1 MDKYFCYYN
10 LHKKVFSLKSHKTK
24 LVEHHATTVRLDNCT
39 LKVSQAGRNR
49 VLTEKRKNVHAGV
62 QGDLCDIG
70 FKVDIRALETDFVE
84 LTYNPY
90 KYDSFVVKATEVA
103 VMSAESII
111 LHDRRVFAKCVSSLP
126 LEMIVW

>member
-1 MDKYFCYYN
+1 MKYFCYFN

-24 LVEHHATTVRLDNCT
+24 LVEHHVTTVRLDNCT

-49 VLTEKRKNVHAGV
+49 VIEEKRKNVHAGV
-62 QGDLCDIG
+62 QGDLRGKG
-70 FKVDIRALETDFVE
+70 FKVDIRALEENFVE

-103 VMSAESII
+103 VISAVTVI
-111 LHDRRVFAKCVSSLP
+111 LHNKRVFAKGVSSLP
-126 LEMIVW
+126 LQKVA